1 MANFDYGELDSQL
14 NQADNLVAE
23 IHSSLLN
30 GYVDEN
36 RFPAV
41 SDLGPKL
48 LTNQEGN
55 QIYNQIKHALL
66 T

>member
-41 SDLGPKL
+41 SDLGPRKSNL
-48 LTNQEGN
+48 QSD
-55 QIYNQIKHALL
+55 
-66 T
+66 